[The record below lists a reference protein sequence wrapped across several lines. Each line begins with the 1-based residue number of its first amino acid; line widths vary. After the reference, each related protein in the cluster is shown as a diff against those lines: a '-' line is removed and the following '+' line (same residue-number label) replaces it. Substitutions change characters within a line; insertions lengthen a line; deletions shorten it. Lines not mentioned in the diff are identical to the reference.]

1 MRHRPPG
8 GAQWGTGT
16 NAQWVL
22 VTEQTRCVTSCYAC
36 NTCRGTGEQLG
47 TEECEVRCL
56 LLDPPPEE
64 EEEEEEERTSGCPDP
79 VLFFNLSLR
88 NFLLLQNHSPTLL
101 ECTCLTTSE
110 HLLLPYNRW
119 DGR

>member
-22 VTEQTRCVTSCYAC
+22 VTEQTRCVISCVAYAC
-36 NTCRGTGEQLG
+36 DTCRGTGEQLG
-47 TEECEVRCL
+47 PEECEVRCL
-56 LLDPPPEE
+56 LLDPPPEEE

-88 NFLLLQNHSPTLL
+88 NFCFCKTILRLCWSALV
-101 ECTCLTTSE
+101 
-110 HLLLPYNRW
+110 
-119 DGR
+119 